1 MNTAGLQG
9 SVAAGLLG
17 RWDTHPVVSA
27 AAQSILLMCH
37 RRKWNTAAHPLCTI
51 LSRLKVLDHPISS
64 SFAPNSAKAC
74 TSEDFMNYNLPNSRL
89 KNSHLT
95 HSVDLMLII
104 G

>member
-17 RWDTHPVVSA
+17 RWDTHPDVPA
-27 AAQSILLMCH
+27 AAQSILLLCH

-51 LSRLKVLDHPISS
+51 LSHLKVLDHPISS

-95 HSVDLMLII
+95 HSVDLMLIV